1 MKAFFTLLVLSL
13 LVWSPNVRADGPDDE
28 YVSIYSQIEQ
38 GDTLN
43 EKGKTASALTNYV
56 AAEKALKLFKKNY
69 PDWNPKIVTYRLKY
83 LAEKITS
90 LPVQPPPGAN
100 STNAPAAAP
109 TNAPTTMTTN
119 APPPSA
125 PEPEAKPAMP
135 PPSTENENQIKGLQ
149 EQISALQA
157 GNALLQAKLKEALAA
172 QPAAVDPRELARAQ
186 EQIANLQ
193 KQNDLLKV
201 SLDEA
206 KNRPAAV
213 VPADT
218 TKTRQALA
226 EASQKAAELEKSNAA
241 LALEKVALE
250 NQVKKLNV
258 PDPAV
263 AALRDENKNLK
274 MQVADLQG
282 KAAAAPDTLKTQQAL
297 AEANQKA
304 AQLQQANASLALEK
318 DALQARVK
326 TLTVPDSTLASL
338 RDENSVL
345 KKQVAELQG
354 QGATASAGAGLE
366 QKLKAAQAQV
376 AALQSDKEI
385 LRVENAALQ
394 NRLQQVAASPA
405 PAPASPAPPAAP
417 TPARETANA
426 LADPMLDSVTAGKL
440 ASLEAQR
447 DALQKSLDAANK
459 DIYGRKRGKE
469 ESAHIDDMAREIG
482 ALRARIE
489 TLEAKPV
496 PYSAEELALM
506 ARPDVTLMA
515 AVRGPGRKT
524 PKELPAGASA
534 LVADAKRYFLAHDLA
549 NAEAKYLEVLKLDSK
564 NVTTLAD
571 LASIE
576 LEAGHLAD
584 AEKNI
589 QAALALDPNDDYSLF
604 VLGQLRFAQ
613 KNYDQ
618 AFDALSRAAQ
628 LNPQN
633 AKIQNFLGLTLG
645 EKGLRGP
652 AESAFRKA
660 IQFDPGFAEAHLN
673 LAVVYVT
680 QQPPLVEL
688 AKWHYQKALGL
699 GHAPNPGLEAL
710 LDPVK
715 AATAAV
721 GH

>member
-13 LVWSPNVRADGPDDE
+13 LLWSPSVRADGPDDE
-28 YVSIYSQIEQ
+28 YVGIYSQIEQ
-38 GDTLN
+38 ADNLN
-43 EKGKTASALTNYV
+43 EKGKTAPALTNYV
-56 AAEKALKLFKKNY
+56 AAEKALKVFKKNY

-83 LAEKITS
+83 LAGKIAT
-90 LPVQPPPGAN
+90 LPAQTPPGAN
-100 STNAPAAAP
+100 STNAPAPAL
-109 TNAPTTMTTN
+109 TNAPATMTTN

-125 PEPEAKPAMP
+125 PEPEARPATP
-135 PPSTENENQIKGLQ
+135 PPSTQNDNQIKGLQ
-149 EQISALQA
+149 DQISSLQA
-157 GNALLQAKLKEALAA
+157 GNALLQAKLKEALAV
-172 QPAAVDPRELARAQ
+172 QPATMDPRELAKAQ
-186 EQIANLQ
+186 EQITNLQ
-193 KQNDLLKV
+193 KQNDLLKA

-206 KNRPAAV
+206 KNKPAAV
-213 VPADT
+213 IPPDT
-218 TKTRQALA
+218 TKARQALV
-226 EASQKAAELEKSNAA
+226 EAGQKAAELEKSNAA
-241 LALEKVALE
+241 LALEKAALQ
-250 NQVKKLNV
+250 NQLKKLNL

-263 AALRDENKNLK
+263 ASLRDENGALK
-274 MQVADLQG
+274 KQVAELQG
-282 KAAAAPDTLKTQQAL
+282 KAAAAPDSSKIQQAL

-304 AQLQQANASLALEK
+304 AQLQKANASLELEK

-326 TLTVPDSTLASL
+326 TLSIPDSTLASL

-354 QGATASAGAGLE
+354 RAATAGADLE

-385 LRVENAALQ
+385 LRLENVALQ
-394 NRLQQVAASPA
+394 KRTQQVAASPPPAHVSPA
-405 PAPASPAPPAAP
+405 PAPAPQ
-417 TPARETANA
+417 TANA
-426 LADPMLDSVTAGKL
+426 FADPMLDSVTAGKL
-440 ASLEAQR
+440 ASLQAQR
-447 DALQKSLDAANK
+447 DALQKSLDAATR
-459 DIYGRKRGKE
+459 DIYGRRKGKE
-469 ESAHIDDMAREIG
+469 ASAHIDDMAREIG

-496 PYSAEELALM
+496 PYSPEELALM

-534 LVADAKRYFLAHDLA
+534 LLADAKRYFLAHDLA
-549 NAEAKYLEVLKLDSK
+549 NAEAKYLEVLKLDNK

-576 LEAGHLAD
+576 LESGHVAD

-589 QAALALDPNDDYSLF
+589 QSALAVDPNDDYSLF

-613 KNYDQ
+613 KNYDE

-715 AATAAV
+715 AATAAI
-721 GH
+721 GR